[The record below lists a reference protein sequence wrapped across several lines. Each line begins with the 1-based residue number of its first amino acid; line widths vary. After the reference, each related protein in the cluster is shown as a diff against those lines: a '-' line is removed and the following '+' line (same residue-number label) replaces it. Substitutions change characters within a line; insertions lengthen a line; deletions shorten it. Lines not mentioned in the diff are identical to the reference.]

1 MASPGSTRTTANP
14 ESAKYPADGLRVLTT
29 AHAAHSLRNDQA
41 KRGYPLHLRGVITYF
56 DPNPDTGIAAI
67 FIHDASGSVY
77 VGQATRLSRDL
88 FVGALVDVRGVSA
101 PGRFGPIVVNPQIR
115 VIGRAPLPPNPPRV
129 SLAVLK
135 TGAEDAQW
143 VEVEGSV
150 HRVTEYAH
158 SVTLRLE
165 LPDGPLR
172 VTLVRHPGETYS
184 NLVDAEIRVHAN
196 AAPTTNAAGQMIG
209 VQLQA
214 PDLSAVKVVQPAPS
228 NPFARPPIPVD
239 GLLQWE
245 HFFTPKHRIHLRGTV
260 ILQWPGASL
269 CIRDATRAICARTTQ
284 ATPVA
289 LGDLV
294 DVAGFVEIDNDAPT
308 ITDSVFRIVGINGP
322 VTPQPATADSI
333 LRGGLDS
340 ELIQIDGL
348 LIGYDLASSDATLQ
362 LSSGNALFPAILP
375 KRLAGSHASGW
386 KIGSRLRLTGVCSVD
401 IDTQTNMRAGLA
413 VIKSFRVLM
422 RSPADVKVLE
432 EPSWWT
438 PSHMVVV
445 LAVALTAA
453 LGALAWV
460 VVLRRRIEYQA
471 NLLRKSGEQFRHMAL
486 HDALTGLATRLL
498 MQDRLHVAF
507 EGARRRRTN
516 LAVLMIDVDNFK
528 SVNDTYGH
536 QAGDDVLRV
545 TASRLSQCVRKADTA
560 ARLGGDEFAILIQDL
575 ADMQAA
581 EGIAANI
588 VKSLA
593 VPIPIG
599 GGEIPVSVSVGVCVA
614 AADQCDVNEILKN
627 ADAALYDAKTSGR
640 NCFRLYMPNVARV
653 PSASQPTTENS

>member
-1 MASPGSTRTTANP
+1 M
-14 ESAKYPADGLRVLTT
+14 
-29 AHAAHSLRNDQA
+29 
-41 KRGYPLHLRGVITYF
+41 
-56 DPNPDTGIAAI
+56 
-67 FIHDASGSVY
+67 
-77 VGQATRLSRDL
+77 
-88 FVGALVDVRGVSA
+88 
-101 PGRFGPIVVNPQIR
+101 
-115 VIGRAPLPPNPPRV
+115 
-129 SLAVLK
+129 
-135 TGAEDAQW
+135 
-143 VEVEGSV
+143 
-150 HRVTEYAH
+150 
-158 SVTLRLE
+158 
-165 LPDGPLR
+165 
-172 VTLVRHPGETYS
+172 
-184 NLVDAEIRVHAN
+184 
-196 AAPTTNAAGQMIG
+196 
-209 VQLQA
+209 
-214 PDLSAVKVVQPAPS
+214 
-228 NPFARPPIPVD
+228 
-239 GLLQWE
+239 
-245 HFFTPKHRIHLRGTV
+245 
-260 ILQWPGASL
+260 
-269 CIRDATRAICARTTQ
+269 
-284 ATPVA
+284 
-289 LGDLV
+289 
-294 DVAGFVEIDNDAPT
+294 AGFVEIDNDAPT
-308 ITDSVFRIVGINGP
+308 ITDSVFRIVGIDSP

-348 LIGYDLASSDATLQ
+348 LIGYDFASSDATLQ

-471 NLLRKSGEQFRHMAL
+471 NLLRKSGERFRHMAL

-528 SVNDTYGH
+528 SVDARRASGH

-545 TASRLSQCVRKADTA
+545 TASRLSQCVREADTA

-581 EGIAANI
+581 EEDVCKHCQISRCSHSNWRRRDTGF
-588 VKSLA
+588 SQRRRLRCCSR
-593 VPIPIG
+593 
-599 GGEIPVSVSVGVCVA
+599 PVRCERDSEERGCR
-614 AADQCDVNEILKN
+614 
-627 ADAALYDAKTSGR
+627 AL
-640 NCFRLYMPNVARV
+640 
-653 PSASQPTTENS
+653 